1 MNGRPADGRALSLL
15 QRAAGHLS
23 YNKGLRF
30 RETCIFISA
39 RFRAYCARFLLLS
52 HFTFLKKASG
62 AFACIGEGNHLRL
75 GILGGTFDPIHY
87 GHLRI
92 AEEACEELGL
102 EKVLLIPGAS
112 PPHKGK
118 KEISPFTD
126 RFAMTKLGTEGS
138 PVLEAADLEGRRQ
151 GFSYSIDTLREI
163 HDIYGPGLELFF
175 IIGMDAFLEIRTWK
189 RHKDLFQET
198 NFVVIKRPGFS
209 DEEFGP
215 LILSMDLGF
224 EPGGE
229 NNSYV
234 LPSSGHSVIYKEL
247 TPLSISSTRIRELT
261 ATGRSI
267 RFLVPESVRS
277 YIVEKG
283 LYLNGRS

>member
-1 MNGRPADGRALSLL
+1 
-15 QRAAGHLS
+15 
-23 YNKGLRF
+23 
-30 RETCIFISA
+30 
-39 RFRAYCARFLLLS
+39 
-52 HFTFLKKASG
+52 
-62 AFACIGEGNHLRL
+62 L

-102 EKVLLIPGAS
+102 KKVLLIPGAS

-118 KEISPFTD
+118 KQISPFND
-126 RFAMTKLGTEGS
+126 RFTMTKLGAEGS
-138 PVLEAADLEGRRQ
+138 SALEAADLEGRRQ
-151 GFSYSIDTLREI
+151 GLSYSIDTLLEI
-163 HDIYGPGLELFF
+163 HNTYGSDLELFF
-175 IIGMDAFLEIRTWK
+175 IIGMDAFLEIRSWK
-189 RHKDLFQET
+189 RYEDLFKKT
-198 NFVVIKRPGFS
+198 NFVVIKRPGFP

-224 EPGGE
+224 EPGE
-229 NNSYV
+229 VNNSYV
-234 LPSSGHSVIYKEL
+234 LPSSGYSVIYKEL
-247 TPLSISSTRIRELT
+247 TLFEISSTRIRELT

-277 YIVEKG
+277 YIIEKG